1 MPNPL
6 VSQGSLSRIRGSVTW
21 SSNPSLN
28 VTAPFL
34 SKEAIRLSLQGES
47 TRYLETLTGAVTSPN
62 VMMMIEMQINLL
74 KTQGL
79 SALYKSTMEFNSLI
93 GDGIVRPD
101 ATGITPYQI
110 INCAIKSVREMDY
123 SGENAA
129 WTVVIGGYYLVNSFL
144 FDIT

>member
-6 VSQGSLSRIRGSVTW
+6 VQQGSLNRIRGSVTW
-21 SSNPSLN
+21 NSNPSLN

-34 SKEAIRLSLQGES
+34 SKEAMRLSLQGES
-47 TRYLETLTGAVTSPN
+47 TRYLDTLTGAVTSPE
-62 VMMMIEMQINLL
+62 VKMMIELQINLL
-74 KTQGL
+74 KTQAL
-79 SALYKSTMEFNSLI
+79 SSLYKSTMEFNSLI

-101 ATGITPYQI
+101 ATGLSPYQI
-110 INCAIKSVREMDY
+110 INCSIKSVREMDY

>member
-6 VSQGSLSRIRGSVTW
+6 VQQGSLNRIRGSVTW
-21 SSNPSLN
+21 NSNPSLN
-28 VTAPFL
+28 VTAPYL
-34 SKEAIRLSLQGES
+34 SKEAMRLSLQGES
-47 TRYLETLTGAVTSPN
+47 TRYLDTLTGAVTSPE
-62 VMMMIEMQINLL
+62 VKMMIELQINLL
-74 KTQGL
+74 KTQAL
-79 SALYKSTMEFNSLI
+79 SSLYKSTMEFNSLI

-101 ATGITPYQI
+101 ATGLSPYQI
-110 INCAIKSVREMDY
+110 INCSIKSVREMDY